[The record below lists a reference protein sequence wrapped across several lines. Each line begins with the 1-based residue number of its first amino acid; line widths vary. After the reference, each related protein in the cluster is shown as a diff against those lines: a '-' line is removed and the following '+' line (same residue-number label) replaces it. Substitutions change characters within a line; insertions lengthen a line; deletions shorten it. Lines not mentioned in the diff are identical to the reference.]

1 MGVASDTYAQ
11 ITRDQYTDW
20 YNRYY
25 PKLQQ
30 LMTEATDGTMLN
42 QSLARVDQ
50 TQQQALNTATVG
62 QANQAARY
70 GATSASTT
78 DSSNNLGLKSAL
90 ATAGAKNGAREANE
104 DRELNIL
111 TGGNST
117 LRQALSIGGA

>member
-11 ITRDQYTDW
+11 ITRDQYNDW
-20 YNRYY
+20 YTRYY

-42 QSLARVDQ
+42 QSLSRVDQ
-50 TQQQALNTATVG
+50 TQQQALNTAVVG

-70 GATSASTT
+70 GATNNDGGT
-78 DSSNNLGLKSAL
+78 DTSLGLKSAL
-90 ATAGAKNGAREANE
+90 ATAGAKNGARTANE

-117 LRQALSIGGA
+117 LRQALSIGGS